1 MRLKRYALSVIA
13 PIILADSG
21 LLPTH
26 VNRISLLRDPEAPGE
41 WIVVSERQMASE
53 DAPAGYNSHRLR
65 QCARDGGLSDLVS
78 WLCTEEGFVPLQAR
92 DVANFLISQVAM
104 IE

>member
-1 MRLKRYALSVIA
+1 MIA
-13 PIILADSG
+13 PIVLPDSG

-26 VNRISLLRDPEAPGE
+26 INRISLLRDPEAAGE

-78 WLCTEEGFVPLQAR
+78 WLCTEEGFIPLKAR
-92 DVANFLISQVAM
+92 DVANLLISQKATT
-104 IE
+104 E